1 MNKFQIYRGVK
12 HPFKR
17 RLIAAIPALYHLV
30 ESEQRIIHPN
40 PMTFALA
47 NRNDISDYIIKEADE
62 STMALRDFIT
72 DNIRVVTHDQV
83 VDQICWG
90 RTLTMDV
97 AEAVAYYILYDVV
110 AVLRYAVYEE
120 VQLQNRAAAYPFN
133 SRGL

>member
-30 ESEQRIIHPN
+30 ESESRIIPPN
-40 PMTFALA
+40 PMAFALT
-47 NRNDISDYIIKEADE
+47 NRGDIGDYIIKEADE
-62 STMALRDFIT
+62 SDTGLRDFIT
-72 DNIRVVTHDQV
+72 DNIMGVTHDQV

-97 AEAVAYYILYDVV
+97 AEAVTYYILYDVV
-110 AVLRYAVYEE
+110 AALRYAVYEE
-120 VQLQNRAAAYPFN
+120 VQLQKRTTFKDSKNA
-133 SRGL
+133 

>member
-40 PMTFALA
+40 PMAFALN

-62 STMALRDFIT
+62 ADNALRDFIT
-72 DNIRVVTHDQV
+72 DNIMGVTHNQV

-97 AEAVAYYILYDVV
+97 AEAVAYYILHDVV
-110 AVLRYAVYEE
+110 AALRYAVREE

>member
-30 ESEQRIIHPN
+30 ESESRIIPPN
-40 PMTFALA
+40 PMAFALT
-47 NRNDISDYIIKEADE
+47 NRGDIGDYIIKEADE
-62 STMALRDFIT
+62 SDTGLRDFIT
-72 DNIRVVTHDQV
+72 DNIMGVTHDQV

-97 AEAVAYYILYDVV
+97 AEAVTYYILYDVV
-110 AVLRYAVYEE
+110 AALRYAVYEE

>member
-40 PMTFALA
+40 PMAFALT

-72 DNIRVVTHDQV
+72 DNIRGVTHDQV
-83 VDQICWG
+83 VDQILLGSNPNDG
-90 RTLTMDV
+90 RC
-97 AEAVAYYILYDVV
+97 
-110 AVLRYAVYEE
+110 R
-120 VQLQNRAAAYPFN
+120 
-133 SRGL
+133 SRCLLHLV

>member
-40 PMTFALA
+40 PMAFALN
-47 NRNDISDYIIKEADE
+47 NRNDIGDYIIKEADE
-62 STMALRDFIT
+62 SDTGLRDFIT
-72 DNIRVVTHDQV
+72 DNIMGVTHDQV

-97 AEAVAYYILYDVV
+97 AEAVSYYILYDVV
-110 AVLRYAVYEE
+110 AALRYAVCEE
-120 VQLQNRAAAYPFN
+120 VQLQKRTTFKDSKNA
-133 SRGL
+133 

>member
-40 PMTFALA
+40 PMAFALN
-47 NRNDISDYIIKEADE
+47 NRNDIGDYIIKEADE
-62 STMALRDFIT
+62 SDTGLRDFIT
-72 DNIRVVTHDQV
+72 DNILGVTHDQV

-97 AEAVAYYILYDVV
+97 AEAVSYYILHDVV
-110 AVLRYAVYEE
+110 AALRYAVYEE
-120 VQLQNRAAAYPFN
+120 IQLQKRAAAYPFN
-133 SRGL
+133 PRGL

>member
-17 RLIAAIPALYHLV
+17 RLITAIPAFYHLV

-40 PMTFALA
+40 PMAFALT

-62 STMALRDFIT
+62 SDTALRDFIT
-72 DNIRVVTHDQV
+72 DNIMGVTHNQV

-90 RTLTMDV
+90 QTLTMDV
-97 AEAVAYYILYDVV
+97 AEAVSYYILYDVV
-110 AVLRYAVYEE
+110 AALRYAVYAA

-133 SRGL
+133 PRGL

>member
-40 PMTFALA
+40 PMAFALT
-47 NRNDISDYIIKEADE
+47 NRGDIGDYIIKEADE
-62 STMALRDFIT
+62 SLMVLRDFIT
-72 DNIRVVTHDQV
+72 DNIMGVTHDQV

-90 RTLTMDV
+90 QTLTMDV
-97 AEAVAYYILYDVV
+97 AEAVSYYILYDVV
-110 AVLRYAVYEE
+110 AALRYAVYEE
-120 VQLQNRAAAYPFN
+120 LASQKLSNHLK
-133 SRGL
+133 GL